1 METFICLQK
10 DNTEW
15 QQHCYPVLKKKKDCG
30 EWSTLAAIKAR
41 VQGCHLGTET
51 RLIGKMRLGMKS
63 RGQAASLG
71 VTVKCRELMV
81 AAAGTLLSSKTLCNA

>member
-1 METFICLQK
+1 MATTLLSSFE
-10 DNTEW
+10 
-15 QQHCYPVLKKKKDCG
+15 KKKKDCG

-51 RLIGKMRLGMKS
+51 RLIGKMRLGLKS
-63 RGQAASLG
+63 RDQAASLG
-71 VTVKCRELMV
+71 GMV